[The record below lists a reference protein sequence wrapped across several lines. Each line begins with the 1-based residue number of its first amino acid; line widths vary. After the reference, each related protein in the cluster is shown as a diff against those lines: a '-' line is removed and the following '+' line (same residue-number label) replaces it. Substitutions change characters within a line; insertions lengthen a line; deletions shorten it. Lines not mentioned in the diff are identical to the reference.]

1 MFFILL
7 RTFYVFDVD
16 EQGICGETLTF
27 QRNVIMD
34 TVELKQI
41 LDDITAKLDELLEI
55 LSSSSAVK
63 ENFL

>member
-7 RTFYVFDVD
+7 RTFYDYDVD
-16 EQGICGETLTF
+16 EWGFCGETLTF

>member
-1 MFFILL
+1 
-7 RTFYVFDVD
+7 
-16 EQGICGETLTF
+16 
-27 QRNVIMD
+27 MD